1 VADLVMVTQGLVA
14 EVALVV
20 VPLETLVEVSEVVL
34 MTMGS
39 AVLVVLA
46 VLVDLAVT
54 LVSAATVRDVAAVVE
69 EEAEVTLE
77 LCFNVIMAAVFNS
90 YLIPLF

>member
-1 VADLVMVTQGLVA
+1 VADLVMVTRGLVA

-34 MTMGS
+34 TTMGS

-46 VLVDLAVT
+46 VLADLAVT

-69 EEAEVTLE
+69 EEVEVTLE

-90 YLIPLF
+90 

>member
-1 VADLVMVTQGLVA
+1 MADLVMVTRGLVA

-34 MTMGS
+34 TTMGS

-46 VLVDLAVT
+46 VLADLAVT

-69 EEAEVTLE
+69 EEVEVTLE

-90 YLIPLF
+90 